1 MEASSQPSTNHA
13 PTRSANPPAA
23 VWRVGLLGGLRL
35 SDGAQHLVRLPSR
48 AITALLARL
57 ALAPQRAH
65 GREELIELLWPGV
78 AIAVGRNRLRQALSS
93 LKTILEPAS
102 RTPAQPVLLA
112 DRTHIRVVDG
122 ALSCDALLF
131 EQHARTGHVAQAL
144 ALYGGELLPGFYDE
158 WIDDERVRLAA
169 VFDHLP
175 RATVPPREA
184 SDGPARDSAEPRAVA
199 PPGVP
204 QAGMPAARV
213 TLPHYLTRMF
223 GADEQGA
230 RLRTLVLGQRL
241 VTVVGPGGAG
251 KTRLAVEVA
260 HSLRAPTVWPL
271 PAHDPFEAFDL
282 LAFVPLAPCT
292 TKVQALDAVLSALQ
306 IAPGAATPL
315 AALSTALSSR
325 RALLVLDNFEQLV
338 GQAEDLVAQLLAE
351 LPRLHLLVTS
361 RHALG
366 LVGEQEFALDTLA
379 LPALD
384 APLAVAAANPAVALF
399 VAGAAAVRADFHLG
413 ARNLAAVVELVR
425 ALEGMPLA
433 IELAACRVRSI
444 TPADMLARLRGPG
457 TPHLD
462 LLQRSGARHAADLHH
477 ASMQRTIAWS
487 VAQLDP
493 AQAALLAALTVF
505 AGGFTAAAAAA
516 LTQAEPFDTPL
527 LLDDLVAHSLVHR
540 LAGADERPKAG
551 WGRPPFG
558 LQAEWPS
565 PATHERAGARSVRA
579 QPPAGIEE
587 SGEATFPQDLR
598 FALYQPIRE
607 FAAAR
612 LSADQGRHW
621 RAQLRAW
628 ARQWALALALPATP
642 PLPHLQ
648 AEMPNL
654 LAALDSAVADEMPGD
669 AIELLHALGRC
680 LEDTELPAQ
689 GLALAQAAVLNCAD
703 AALQARG
710 HSLLGPML
718 FSAGQGA
725 AALHHAELGV
735 QGQAEP
741 TLQRARALHA
751 LARVR
756 WRSHRRAEEVEPLL
770 AEADELA
777 RSHGD
782 TGLIA
787 PQGRPGP
794 AANGQ
799 RRLAFGP
806 SKSAQ
811 ADLEPRPS
819 APQGDQEKWQSH
831 ISLRASLLA
840 LRAFITNVQ
849 YRDYPRAEHLHAQAL
864 ALWQLTGNEHAINSG
879 RYNLAV
885 CAQNAGRHEECLQ
898 RLAPVVASAHVQQD
912 WRRLSQAFNVSGNAR
927 SGLRD
932 WPGAVADY
940 QACIRAAW
948 GSMGS
953 YDLAYG
959 LWNLP
964 RALAHLRAP
973 ELAARLMAFAAAF
986 WQQGF
991 GEISAKDQRD
1001 VLRLRRLV
1009 LCQLPAARLAT
1020 LWREGE
1026 ALSLHDAVAL
1036 ALAATPGG

>member
-1 MEASSQPSTNHA
+1 MPNRAAGQDSSVPPQPHTDNA
-13 PTRSANPPAA
+13 TAQPTDAGATQA
-23 VWRVGLLGGLRL
+23 LWRVCLLGGLSL
-35 SDGAQHLVRLPSR
+35 SDGTQHLVRLPSR

-78 AIAVGRNRLRQALSS
+78 ALAVGRNRLRQALST
-93 LKTILEPAS
+93 LKSILEPAS
-102 RTPAQPVLLA
+102 RMPAQPVLLA
-112 DRTHIRVVDG
+112 DRTHIRVVEG
-122 ALSCDALLF
+122 AISCDAVLF
-131 EQHARTGHVAQAL
+131 EQHARAGHAAQAL
-144 ALYGGELLPGFYDE
+144 ALYGGEFLPGFYDE

-169 VFDHLP
+169 VADRLP
-175 RATVPPREA
+175 QPAAPREA
-184 SDGPARDSAEPRAVA
+184 APGPMRDSAEARPVA
-199 PPGVP
+199 APGAA
-204 QAGMPAARV
+204 QAGMPGARV
-213 TLPHYLTRMF
+213 SLPHYLARMF
-223 GADEQGA
+223 GAAEQGA

-241 VTVVGPGGAG
+241 VTVLGPGGAG

-271 PAHDPFEAFDL
+271 PASDPFEAFDL

-292 TKVQALDAVLSALQ
+292 TKAQALDAVLSALQ

-315 AALSTALSSR
+315 AALRTALASR

-351 LPRLHLLVTS
+351 LPRLHLVVTS

-379 LPALD
+379 LPAPD
-384 APLAVAAANPAVALF
+384 TPLAAAAANPAVALF
-399 VAGAAAVRADFHLG
+399 VAGARAVRADFHLG
-413 ARNLAAVVELVR
+413 PRNLAAVVELVR
-425 ALEGMPLA
+425 VLEGMPLA

-444 TPADMLARLRGPG
+444 APADMLARLRGPG

-462 LLQRSGARHAADLHH
+462 LLQRSGARQAVDLRH

-487 VAQLDP
+487 VEQLDP
-493 AQAALLAALTVF
+493 PQAALLGALTVF
-505 AGGFTAAAAAA
+505 AGGFSPAAAAA
-516 LTQAEPFDTPL
+516 LAQAEPFDTPL
-527 LLDDLVAHSLVHR
+527 LLDDLVAQSLVHH
-540 LAGADERPKAG
+540 LPAADEPSKAG
-551 WGRPPFG
+551 WCRPAPEG
-558 LQAEWPS
+558 MEVGGD
-565 PATHERAGARSVRA
+565 ATCASEG
-579 QPPAGIEE
+579 GD
-587 SGEATFPQDLR
+587 ATCASEPR
-598 FALYQPIRE
+598 FALYPPIRE
-607 FAAAR
+607 LAAAR
-612 LSADQGRHW
+612 LSPAQSHRW
-621 RAQLRAW
+621 RARLRAW
-628 ARQWALALALPATP
+628 ARQWALALPATP

-654 LAALDSAVADEMPGD
+654 LAALASAVADDAPGD

-689 GLALAQAAVLNCAD
+689 GLALAQAAVLRCTD
-703 AALQARG
+703 AALQTRG

-725 AALHHAELGV
+725 AALHHAELGL

-756 WRSHRRAEEVEPLL
+756 WRSHRRADEVEPLL
-770 AEADELA
+770 TEADELA
-777 RSHGD
+777 RHPGD
-782 TGLIA
+782 TGLT
-787 PQGRPGP
+787 GP
-794 AANGQ
+794 H
-799 RRLAFGP
+799 
-806 SKSAQ
+806 
-811 ADLEPRPS
+811 
-819 APQGDQEKWQSH
+819 GDQGKWQTH

-840 LRAFITNVQ
+840 LRAFVTNVQ
-849 YRDYPRAEHLHAQAL
+849 YRDHQRAAKLHAQAL
-864 ALWQLTGNEHAINSG
+864 ALWQQTGNQHAINSG

-885 CAQNAGRHEECLQ
+885 CAQNAGHHEECLQ
-898 RLAPVVASAHVQQD
+898 RLEPVLASARAQQD
-912 WRRLSQAFNVSGNAR
+912 WRRLSQALNVSGNAR

-932 WPGAVADY
+932 WPGAVGDY
-940 QACIRAAW
+940 QASIRAAW

-964 RALAHLRAP
+964 RALAHQHAP

-986 WQQGF
+986 WQKGF

-1001 VLRLRRLV
+1001 VLRLHRLV
-1009 LCQLPAARLAT
+1009 LCQLPAARLAA
-1020 LWREGE
+1020 LWREGGS
-1026 ALSLHDAVAL
+1026 LSLHDAVAL
-1036 ALAATPGG
+1036 ALAAPQA